1 MKRPVA
7 GSVLLLWLSVAC
19 GPFAADDPLTETA
32 AKLGDIRSGTM
43 ELRVM
48 ASSRSGEAT
57 GFALTGRFSLPEG
70 DALPEAELA
79 LEQIGTEEPE
89 PVVFIATGD
98 AAFIEVEGQAYE
110 LPAEQT
116 PSLRGAAEPGEQGP
130 FSGLD
135 IGAWVSES
143 NVSDGGMLD
152 GVETEIVRGDL
163 DVVAAAND
171 LFEAARVFGS
181 VDVPTIE
188 DREAERLGRAVESA
202 TLEVIT
208 GKEDRLLRKLRIA
221 IDFGASAPASLDP
234 ALADLLGVEFRLLL
248 AIRHPNGHVDV
259 RPPSDPLPYESLV
272 DARSG

>member
-7 GSVLLLWLSVAC
+7 GSVLLLCLFAC
-19 GPFAADDPLTETA
+19 GPFAADDPLAATQ

-43 ELRVM
+43 ELRIV

-57 GFALTGRFSLPEG
+57 GFALTGPFSLPEG
-70 DALPEAELA
+70 DALPEAELT
-79 LEQIGTEEPE
+79 LEQIGTEELGPL
-89 PVVFIATGD
+89 VFISTGD
-98 AAFIEVEGQAYE
+98 VAFIEVEGQAYK

-116 PSLRGAAEPGEQGP
+116 PSLRGAAEPGDQGP

-135 IGAWVSES
+135 IVAWVSEA

-171 LFEAARVFGS
+171 LLEAARDFGG
-181 VDVPTIE
+181 VDVPAIE
-188 DREAERLGRAVESA
+188 DQEAERLGRAVESA
-202 TLEVIT
+202 SLELIT
-208 GKEDRLLRKLRIA
+208 GKEDRLLRRLRIA
-221 IDFGASAPASLDP
+221 IDIGASAPANLDP

-248 AIRHPNGHVDV
+248 EIRDPNREVVV

-272 DARSG
+272 DASSG